1 MNYETEQKLAK
12 EFYEKCQDILVN
24 KAHDYAS
31 SSDCFSN
38 FKTISETC
46 VMPIEKVF
54 LMFITVKIA
63 RLVEL
68 TGSKKLNACES
79 ISDSL
84 KDIANYACLMHVYL
98 NDNIEEEKSA

>member
-12 EFYEKCQDILVN
+12 EFYNECEQILVG

-38 FKTISETC
+38 FKSIANTCQIS
-46 VMPIEKVF
+46 IEKVF
-54 LMFITVKIA
+54 LVFMAVKIA

-68 TGSKKLNACES
+68 INSNKITVYEP
-79 ISDSL
+79 IDDSL
-84 KDIANYACLMHVYL
+84 KDLSNYACLMSLYL
-98 NDNIEEEKSA
+98 KGD